1 MMTQFESLM
10 TQISDFTQHEMT
22 DELRR
27 IVQITAENQRGF
39 ESGHRYDLEKFGLT
53 ESQIRQDCE
62 KIYRTF
68 LI

>member
-1 MMTQFESLM
+1 MQSFEQSTVNEQKPRLSLDNIEKSLSEIQD
-10 TQISDFTQHEMT
+10 T
-22 DELRR
+22 
-27 IVQITAENQRGF
+27 
-39 ESGHRYDLEKFGLT
+39 LEKFGLT